1 MITTAYITIKVK
13 FTEPLTEE
21 QAQEVSQEMDYEL
34 NHRWIK
40 ETEVIEIS
48 ED

>member
-1 MITTAYITIKVK
+1 MTTAYITIKVN

-21 QAQEVSQEMDYEL
+21 EVMEVSQEMDYEL